1 MVTCASTCCPPVAV
15 SQIQSYR
22 LCRSMPASVV
32 PRYRIPLAPRQPLG
46 DPSVNRGLGLRET
59 RFHHP
64 DPFFIF
70 GRDRAVIFALVL
82 QPGEFELDRVADAGV
97 N

>member
-32 PRYRIPLAPRQPLG
+32 PRYLIPFAPRQPLG
-46 DPSVNRGLGLRET
+46 DPSVNRRLGLRET

-64 DPFFIF
+64 DPLLVLR
-70 GRDRAVIFALVL
+70 RDRPVIFALVL
-82 QPGEFELDRVADAGV
+82 QPGELELDRVADPRM

>member
-1 MVTCASTCCPPVAV
+1 MVTCASTGCPPVAV

-22 LCRSMPASVV
+22 LCRPMPASVV
-32 PRYRIPLAPRQPLG
+32 PRRRIPLAPRQPLG
-46 DPSVNRGLGLRET
+46 DPSVNRGFGLREA

-64 DPFFIF
+64 DPFLVLR
-70 GRDRAVIFALVL
+70 RDRAVIFALVL
-82 QPGEFELDRVADAGV
+82 QPGELELDRVADAGV